1 MASELFVQTIKGPT
15 SGVNA
20 NKVIIPSGQT
30 LDASAGGMTLPSGVG
45 GKVLQVVQTV
55 KTNAETSS
63 SGSYV
68 DSGLS
73 VTITPSSTSSKV
85 LITVSIQIGCN
96 TGSANV
102 DLRLRNDTAGTNL
115 SSDPRYTDRWP
126 SDGQS
131 AYYCHN
137 LHFEHLDSPSTTSA
151 TTYKVQM
158 KTNAGAFQVNQPS
171 NNGGFSN
178 VLVSTMTATEIAG

>member
-1 MASELFVQTIKGPT
+1 MASELYVETLKGLT
-15 SGVNA
+15 SGDNA

-30 LDASAGGMTLPSGVG
+30 LDASAGGFTTPAGHVI
-45 GKVLQVVQTV
+45 QVVQTV
-55 KTNAETSS
+55 KTNTETSS

-131 AYYCHN
+131 AFYCHN

-158 KTNAGAFQVNQPS
+158 KTNGGAFQVNQPS
-171 NNGGFSN
+171 NTG
-178 VLVSTMTATEIAG
+178 VEIAG